1 MFVIKRSGQKVPMRY
16 DSITDR
22 NIELSKDLDIDV
34 AYLSKMVIQSLKN
47 GMTTTEIDELAAETA
62 AYMSSYEP
70 DYDVLAARIT
80 VSNHQKSTSSSFF
93 ETMKQIYEH
102 INKDTGRKSNVINE
116 HFMKFIETHKET
128 IDNSIDYS
136 KDFNYSY
143 FGFKTLLRLYL
154 IKVDKK
160 IVERPQHMLM
170 RVACAIHSN
179 TNGGGDITRA
189 IQCYKDMADGYYTHA
204 SPTLFNSGA
213 SRQQLSSCFLLDTDD
228 DLKHIYETN
237 LKCALISK
245 HGGGIGVNITKV
257 RAKGSTIHSTN
268 GVSDGIVPMIQV
280 FNSTARYCNQC
291 MVPDTIIYTKN
302 GQKQIKDVKPLDEV
316 ITVDGTFKPVVDI
329 FINNVDKE
337 ILKIRSTYSFEEIRV
352 TKEHQILSIQGQ
364 NKQTNFNVILNRLNK
379 SIIKPE
385 YVSAEE
391 LTTDSF
397 IGFPL
402 QKLPN
407 QDDYMSYGDDFFR
420 FYGIMLGD
428 GHICSNRNEAGVT
441 LNEKTKLNTMI
452 FIKKYLNN
460 LGIHYWETHGNNCI
474 SIRWTNTYS
483 GVSYNDLYNENKEKR
498 VHSNYMNLIKS
509 HRINIIKGLL
519 ETDGSNLKEVYFTTT
534 SYELAHNLRYL
545 LLSLGILSSGHIDK
559 VDLGK
564 TREIRPDQFITNKKI
579 SYDLRISK
587 HPLLNDIIDLQTPGL
602 YTKYFV
608 YDNIIWS
615 RIKDIKTEH
624 YTGQVYDLGILN
636 NNNYLVGSFGLVHN
650 SGKRKGSIAMYLEP
664 WHPDVVEFLALRY
677 NQPPEEL
684 RARDI
689 FLALWVNDLFMKRV
703 EEDGIWSLFCPSVVP
718 QLAETYGDEFEHI
731 YLQAEQDKKYM
742 KQMKAR
748 ELFEKITHAQIETGL
763 PYILY
768 KDSVNK
774 KNMQENIGIIRSSNL
789 CVSGDTKI
797 LTKQGHIEINK
808 LVNKETEIWNG
819 FEWSTVIP
827 KQTGENQPLLEVEL
841 SNGIKIKC
849 TEYHKFP
856 IVNNPEDES
865 YELIEAIKLDKGQ
878 CLLKYSFP
886 EDTTNIKLTINSVKI
901 LHGLHDTF
909 CFTEN
914 KRNLGMFNGV
924 LLGNCAEIL
933 EVTNGSSTSVCNLA
947 SISLPKYIRYIDG
960 KPIFDYEKLYQITKT
975 IVRNIDNIIDI
986 NYYPIE
992 EAKKN
997 NTDYRPMGIGIQGLA
1012 DVFAMFK
1019 APWGC
1024 VDADTLNRNIFEI
1037 IYYAAVEA
1045 SHELALER
1053 GSYSAFEGSP
1063 YSKGILQYH
1072 LWNET
1077 PTTFNWNW
1085 KALEEKV
1092 KRGMRNSL
1100 LIALMPTASSSQIL
1114 GNNECFEAFT
1124 SNLYSRSTLAGDF
1137 IILNKHLARDLK
1149 QLNLWNKDIVN
1160 KIIENDGSVQGIE
1173 EIPDDLKEVY
1183 KTVWEIKQSVI
1194 VKYAAMRAPFV
1205 DQTQSMNIF
1214 FEHPTNRLLS
1224 SLHMMGWKA
1233 GLKTGNY
1240 YIRSKPSR
1248 NAVKFTILKEK
1259 EKKGKEYVKDG
1270 KKMICTEDICVACS
1284 S

>member
-22 NIELSKDLDIDV
+22 NLELSKDLDIDV
-34 AYLSKMVIQSLKN
+34 AYLSKIVIQSLKN
-47 GMTTTEIDELAAETA
+47 GMTTIEIDELAAETA

-70 DYDVLAARIT
+70 DYDILAARIAI
-80 VSNHQKSTSSSFF
+80 SNHQKATSSSFY
-93 ETMKQIYEH
+93 ETMKMLYEN
-102 INKDTGRKSNVINE
+102 INTHTGRKSNVINE
-116 HFMKFIETHKET
+116 HFMKFVETHKET
-128 IDNSIDYS
+128 IDNAIDYS

-143 FGFKTLLRLYL
+143 FGFKTLQRLYL
-154 IKVDKK
+154 LKVEKK
-160 IVERPQHMLM
+160 IIERPQHMLM

-179 TNGGGDITRA
+179 TNGGGDIIRA
-189 IQCYKDMADGYYTHA
+189 IQCYKDMAEGYYTHA

-257 RAKGSTIHSTN
+257 RAKGSPIHSTN
-268 GVSDGIVPMIQV
+268 GVSDGLIPMIKV
-280 FNSTARYCNQC
+280 FNSTAVYCNQ
-291 MVPDTIIYTKN
+291 
-302 GQKQIKDVKPLDEV
+302 
-316 ITVDGTFKPVVDI
+316 
-329 FINNVDKE
+329 
-337 ILKIRSTYSFEEIRV
+337 
-352 TKEHQILSIQGQ
+352 
-364 NKQTNFNVILNRLNK
+364 
-379 SIIKPE
+379 
-385 YVSAEE
+385 
-391 LTTDSF
+391 
-397 IGFPL
+397 
-402 QKLPN
+402 
-407 QDDYMSYGDDFFR
+407 
-420 FYGIMLGD
+420 
-428 GHICSNRNEAGVT
+428 
-441 LNEKTKLNTMI
+441 
-452 FIKKYLNN
+452 
-460 LGIHYWETHGNNCI
+460 
-474 SIRWTNTYS
+474 
-483 GVSYNDLYNENKEKR
+483 
-498 VHSNYMNLIKS
+498 
-509 HRINIIKGLL
+509 
-519 ETDGSNLKEVYFTTT
+519 
-534 SYELAHNLRYL
+534 
-545 LLSLGILSSGHIDK
+545 
-559 VDLGK
+559 
-564 TREIRPDQFITNKKI
+564 
-579 SYDLRISK
+579 
-587 HPLLNDIIDLQTPGL
+587 
-602 YTKYFV
+602 
-608 YDNIIWS
+608 
-615 RIKDIKTEH
+615 
-624 YTGQVYDLGILN
+624 
-636 NNNYLVGSFGLVHN
+636 

-677 NQPPEEL
+677 NQPPEEI

-703 EEDGIWSLFCPSVVP
+703 EEDGMWSLFCPSVVP
-718 QLAETYGDEFEHI
+718 QLAETYGEEFEKI
-731 YLQAEQDKKYM
+731 YIQAEQEKKYM

-748 ELFEKITHAQIETGL
+748 ELLEKITHAQIETGL

-768 KDSVNK
+768 KDSINK
-774 KNMQENIGIIRSSNL
+774 KSMQSNIGIIRSSNL

-797 LTKQGHIEINK
+797 LTKQGHIEIK
-808 LVNKETEIWNG
+808 RLVNKETEIWNG
-819 FEWSTVIP
+819 FEWSTVTP
-827 KQTGENQPLLEVEL
+827 KKTGENQPLLKVEL
-841 SNGIKIKC
+841 SNGITIKC

-856 IVNNPEDES
+856 IVNES
-865 YELIEAIKLDKGQ
+865 ENDYYELIDAIKLCKGQ
-878 CLLKYSFP
+878 KILKYSFP
-886 EDTTNIKLTINSVKI
+886 SLYEESFKDFNLDTSKNINLTIKSVNI
-901 LHGLHDTF
+901 LSGLHDTF

-924 LLGNCAEIL
+924 LLGNCAEIV
-933 EVTNGSSTSVCNLA
+933 EVTNGSSTAVCNLA

-960 KPIFDYEKLYQITKT
+960 HPDFDHEKLYQITKT

-986 NYYPIE
+986 NYYPID

-1012 DVFAMFK
+1012 DVFAIFK
-1019 APWGC
+1019 APWGSPI
-1024 VDADTLNRNIFEI
+1024 ADTLNRYIFET

-1053 GSYSAFEGSP
+1053 GSYSAFEESP

-1072 LWNET
+1072 LWNEQ
-1077 PTTFNWNW
+1077 PKSVHWNW

-1092 KRGMRNSL
+1092 KKGMRNSL

-1149 QLNLWNKDIVN
+1149 EIGLWNRDIVN
-1160 KIIENDGSVQGIE
+1160 KIIENDGSVQAIE
-1173 EIPDDLKEVY
+1173 EIPDHIKEVY
-1183 KTVWEIKQSVI
+1183 KTVWEIKQSTI

-1214 FEHPTNRLLS
+1214 FEHPTNKLLS
-1224 SLHMMGWKA
+1224 SLHMAGWKA

-1248 NAVKFTILKEK
+1248 NAVKFSILK

-1270 KKMICTEDICVACS
+1270 KKMICTEDVCVACS

>member
-1 MFVIKRSGQKVPMRY
+1 MFVIKRSGQKVPTRY

-160 IVERPQHMLM
+160 IIERPQHMLM

-189 IQCYKDMADGYYTHA
+189 IQCYKDMAEGYYTHA

-213 SRQQLSSCFLLDTDD
+213 SKQQMSSCFLLDTDD

-257 RAKGSTIHSTN
+257 RAKGSPIHSTN
-268 GVSDGIVPMIQV
+268 GISDGIVPMIQV
-280 FNSTARYCNQC
+280 FNSTGRYCNQC
-291 MVPDTIIYTKN
+291 ITPDIVVYSKA
-302 GQKQIKDVKPLDEV
+302 GFKRMDE
-316 ITVDGTFKPVVDI
+316 ITTEDFLITNDGTFKKVNEVIINKKLEDI
-329 FINNVDKE
+329 YNIRTYASFDT
-337 ILKIRSTYSFEEIRV
+337 LKC
-352 TKEHQILSIQGQ
+352 TKEHDILVIKDETGDGHDDLKRRLDTNKRQIEFIPASELKEKYYMGYPIPTFQEDFEISKEQC
-364 NKQTNFNVILNRLNK
+364 RL
-379 SIIKPE
+379 
-385 YVSAEE
+385 
-391 LTTDSF
+391 
-397 IGFPL
+397 
-402 QKLPN
+402 
-407 QDDYMSYGDDFFR
+407 
-420 FYGIMLGD
+420 YGILLGD
-428 GHICSNRNEAGVT
+428 GCIVKRINDSSRYQVT
-441 LNEKTKLNTMI
+441 LNYNKKQETLN
-452 FIKKYLNN
+452 FVKHFLESNN
-460 LGIHYWETHGNNCI
+460 IHYWI
-474 SIRWTNTYS
+474 SNDCDLCWT
-483 GVSYNDLYNENKEKR
+483 YNDKSIEKIKITYDMLYDKNHCKHIIPSFVHLPLEKIA
-498 VHSNYMNLIKS
+498 MIL
-509 HRINIIKGLL
+509 KGLL
-519 ETDGSNLKEVYFTTT
+519 ETDGSVTSTGIFLYSTDKNLIY
-534 SYELAHNLRYL
+534 SCRYMLLRF
-545 LLSLGILSSGHIDK
+545 GILTSTQITDRVGQI
-559 VDLGK
+559 LGY
-564 TREIRPDQFITNKKI
+564 NKKGRAII
-579 SYDLRISK
+579 SNKKSYSLRLPKVQKLIENNIFSNFEPKNKVNFFEYNNILFTRIKSISK
-587 HPLLNDIIDLQTPGL
+587 TYYEGN
-602 YTKYFV
+602 V
-608 YDNIIWS
+608 YDFNMI
-615 RIKDIKTEH
+615 DNH
-624 YTGQVYDLGILN
+624 
-636 NNNYLVGSFGLVHN
+636 NYLTDAGLVHN

-689 FLALWVNDLFMKRV
+689 FLALWVNDIFMKRV
-703 EEDGIWSLFCPSVVP
+703 EEDGMWSLFCPSVVP
-718 QLAETYGDEFEHI
+718 MLAETYGEEFEKI
-731 YLQAEQDKKYM
+731 YIQAEQDKKYM

-748 ELFEKITHAQIETGL
+748 DLFEKITHAQIETGL

-789 CVSGDTKI
+789 C
-797 LTKQGHIEINK
+797 
-808 LVNKETEIWNG
+808 
-819 FEWSTVIP
+819 
-827 KQTGENQPLLEVEL
+827 
-841 SNGIKIKC
+841 
-849 TEYHKFP
+849 
-856 IVNNPEDES
+856 
-865 YELIEAIKLDKGQ
+865 
-878 CLLKYSFP
+878 
-886 EDTTNIKLTINSVKI
+886 
-901 LHGLHDTF
+901 
-909 CFTEN
+909 
-914 KRNLGMFNGV
+914 
-924 LLGNCAEIL
+924 AEIL
-933 EVTNGSSTSVCNLA
+933 EVTNGSSTAVCNLA

>member
-47 GMTTTEIDELAAETA
+47 SMTTTEIDELAAETA

-70 DYDVLAARIT
+70 DYDVLAARIAI
-80 VSNHQKSTSSSFF
+80 SNHQKSTSSSFF
-93 ETMKQIYEH
+93 ETMKQLSEH

-116 HFMKFIETHKET
+116 HFMKFVETHKDIIEQ
-128 IDNSIDYS
+128 NIDYS

-143 FGFKTLLRLYL
+143 FGFKTLQRLYL
-154 IKVDKK
+154 LKVGKT

-170 RVACAIHSN
+170 RVACSIYST
-179 TNGGGDITRA
+179 TNGGGNITRA
-189 IQCYKDMADGYYTHA
+189 IRCYKDMAEGYYTHA
-204 SPTLFNSGA
+204 SPTLFNSGS

-268 GVSDGIVPMIQV
+268 GISDGIIPMIKV
-280 FNSTARYCNQC
+280 FNATAVYANQ
-291 MVPDTIIYTKN
+291 
-302 GQKQIKDVKPLDEV
+302 
-316 ITVDGTFKPVVDI
+316 
-329 FINNVDKE
+329 
-337 ILKIRSTYSFEEIRV
+337 
-352 TKEHQILSIQGQ
+352 
-364 NKQTNFNVILNRLNK
+364 
-379 SIIKPE
+379 
-385 YVSAEE
+385 A
-391 LTTDSF
+391 
-397 IGFPL
+397 
-402 QKLPN
+402 
-407 QDDYMSYGDDFFR
+407 
-420 FYGIMLGD
+420 
-428 GHICSNRNEAGVT
+428 
-441 LNEKTKLNTMI
+441 
-452 FIKKYLNN
+452 
-460 LGIHYWETHGNNCI
+460 
-474 SIRWTNTYS
+474 
-483 GVSYNDLYNENKEKR
+483 
-498 VHSNYMNLIKS
+498 
-509 HRINIIKGLL
+509 
-519 ETDGSNLKEVYFTTT
+519 
-534 SYELAHNLRYL
+534 
-545 LLSLGILSSGHIDK
+545 
-559 VDLGK
+559 
-564 TREIRPDQFITNKKI
+564 
-579 SYDLRISK
+579 
-587 HPLLNDIIDLQTPGL
+587 
-602 YTKYFV
+602 
-608 YDNIIWS
+608 
-615 RIKDIKTEH
+615 
-624 YTGQVYDLGILN
+624 
-636 NNNYLVGSFGLVHN
+636 
-650 SGKRKGSIAMYLEP
+650 GKRKGSIAMYLEP

-718 QLAETYGDEFEHI
+718 QLAETYGEEFEQI

-886 EDTTNIKLTINSVKI
+886 EDTTNIKLTIKSINI
-901 LHGLHDTF
+901 LDGLHDTF

-933 EVTNGSSTSVCNLA
+933 EVTNGSSTAVCNLA
-947 SISLPKYIRYIDG
+947 SISLPKYVRYIDG
-960 KPIFDYEKLYQITKT
+960 QPDIDYDKLYQITKT

-1019 APWGC
+1019 APWGSP
-1024 VDADTLNRNIFEI
+1024 VADTINRYIFEC

-1077 PTTFNWNW
+1077 PKSVRWNW
-1085 KALEEKV
+1085 KGLEEKV

-1114 GNNECFEAFT
+1114 GNNEAAEAFT

-1137 IILNKHLARDLK
+1137 IILNKHLVKDLK
-1149 QLNLWNKDIVN
+1149 ELKLWNKYIVN
-1160 KIIENDGSVQGIE
+1160 KIIENDGSIQLID
-1173 EIPDDLKEVY
+1173 EISDDLKEVY
-1183 KTVWEIKQSVI
+1183 KTVWEIKQSII

-1248 NAVKFTILKEK
+1248 NAVKFTILKEN
-1259 EKKGKEYVKDG
+1259 KGKEYVKDG

>member
-47 GMTTTEIDELAAETA
+47 SMTTTEIDELAAETA

-70 DYDVLAARIT
+70 DYDVLAARIAI
-80 VSNHQKSTSSSFF
+80 SNHQKSTSSSFF
-93 ETMKQIYEH
+93 ETMKQLSDH

-116 HFMKFIETHKET
+116 HFMKFVETHKDIIEQ
-128 IDNSIDYS
+128 NIDYS

-143 FGFKTLLRLYL
+143 FGFKTLQRLYL
-154 IKVDKK
+154 LKVGKT

-170 RVACAIHSN
+170 RVACSIYST

-189 IQCYKDMADGYYTHA
+189 IQCYKDMAEGYYTHA
-204 SPTLFNSGA
+204 SPTLFNSG
-213 SRQQLSSCFLLDTDD
+213 SSKQQLSSCFLLDTDD

-268 GVSDGIVPMIQV
+268 GISDGIIPMIKV
-280 FNSTARYCNQC
+280 FNATAVYANQ
-291 MVPDTIIYTKN
+291 
-302 GQKQIKDVKPLDEV
+302 
-316 ITVDGTFKPVVDI
+316 
-329 FINNVDKE
+329 
-337 ILKIRSTYSFEEIRV
+337 
-352 TKEHQILSIQGQ
+352 
-364 NKQTNFNVILNRLNK
+364 
-379 SIIKPE
+379 
-385 YVSAEE
+385 A
-391 LTTDSF
+391 
-397 IGFPL
+397 
-402 QKLPN
+402 
-407 QDDYMSYGDDFFR
+407 
-420 FYGIMLGD
+420 
-428 GHICSNRNEAGVT
+428 
-441 LNEKTKLNTMI
+441 
-452 FIKKYLNN
+452 
-460 LGIHYWETHGNNCI
+460 
-474 SIRWTNTYS
+474 
-483 GVSYNDLYNENKEKR
+483 
-498 VHSNYMNLIKS
+498 
-509 HRINIIKGLL
+509 
-519 ETDGSNLKEVYFTTT
+519 
-534 SYELAHNLRYL
+534 
-545 LLSLGILSSGHIDK
+545 
-559 VDLGK
+559 
-564 TREIRPDQFITNKKI
+564 
-579 SYDLRISK
+579 
-587 HPLLNDIIDLQTPGL
+587 
-602 YTKYFV
+602 
-608 YDNIIWS
+608 
-615 RIKDIKTEH
+615 
-624 YTGQVYDLGILN
+624 
-636 NNNYLVGSFGLVHN
+636 
-650 SGKRKGSIAMYLEP
+650 GKRKGSIAMYLEP

-718 QLAETYGDEFEHI
+718 QLAETYGEEFEQI

-933 EVTNGSSTSVCNLA
+933 EVTNGSSTAVCNLA
-947 SISLPKYIRYIDG
+947 SISLPKYVRYIDG
-960 KPIFDYEKLYQITKT
+960 QPDINYDKLYQITKT

-1019 APWGC
+1019 APWGSP
-1024 VDADTLNRNIFEI
+1024 VADTINRYIFEC

-1077 PTTFNWNW
+1077 PKSVRWNW
-1085 KALEEKV
+1085 KGLEEKV

-1114 GNNECFEAFT
+1114 GNNEAAEAFT

-1137 IILNKHLARDLK
+1137 IILNKHLVKDLK
-1149 QLNLWNKDIVN
+1149 ELKLWNKYIVN
-1160 KIIENDGSVQGIE
+1160 KIIENDGSIQLID
-1173 EIPDDLKEVY
+1173 EISDDLKEVY
-1183 KTVWEIKQSVI
+1183 KTVWEIKQSII

-1259 EKKGKEYVKDG
+1259 ENKGKEYVKDG